1 MTIEDQIKLMEG
13 KAEEDILALTSKDRL
28 LYLSNLMEF
37 LRPKIQRSTWEP
49 GTDDVPE
56 ITITYE

>member
-1 MTIEDQIKLMEG
+1 MEG